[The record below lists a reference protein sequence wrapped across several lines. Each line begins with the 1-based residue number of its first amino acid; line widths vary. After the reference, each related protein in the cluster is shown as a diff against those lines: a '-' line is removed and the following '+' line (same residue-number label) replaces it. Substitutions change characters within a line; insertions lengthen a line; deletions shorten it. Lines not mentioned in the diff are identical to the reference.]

1 MQCPRCQHDNS
12 GSAKFCEECGNPL
25 ASVCSRCGTALGARA
40 RFCPGCGEAV
50 VLAAAGGSDSPAAYT
65 PRHLVEKILT
75 TRGALEGERKQVT
88 VLFADVQGSLDLAE
102 QVDAETWHG
111 IMDHFFGILSA
122 GVHRFEGT
130 INQYT
135 GDGIMALF
143 GAPIAH
149 EDHARRACYAALQL
163 HQDLRAYSDELK
175 RTQGLNFSVRM
186 GLNSGEVV
194 VGKIGDDLRM
204 DYTAQGHTVGLAARM
219 EQLAHPGS
227 AYLTEDTAKL
237 VQGFF
242 ALHDLG
248 LFNIKG
254 VHEPVRVYELA
265 GVGPLRTR
273 LDVARARGLSRF
285 VGREAETAVLEN
297 ALARA
302 IAGSGQVVG
311 IVADAG
317 LGKSRLCF
325 EFGERCR
332 SRGIEVI
339 AGYAV
344 PHGRRIPFLPLLQ
357 LLRDFCGITE
367 SDNSEEARRKI
378 AGTLLLRAQGIQ
390 EDLPLLFDFLG
401 VPDSRLPPPRM
412 DPEARQR
419 QLFSIV
425 KRLIHSRSM
434 GGPAVMLFED
444 LHWIDGA
451 SEAALEDLIEMLPST
466 RTLLVVNFRPEYHA
480 AWMQKSYYQQLPLL
494 PLGPEAIHQLLDDL
508 LGDDATLRKLAELI
522 RERTGGNPFF
532 IEEVVQSLVDHGI
545 LVRRA
550 GQAGAR
556 ARLQITQP
564 ITEIQIPPT
573 VHAVLAA
580 RIDRLP
586 EPHKQVLQA
595 AAVIGKEFAEP
606 VLRGVVGAQQAA
618 PLPPGQL
625 EGALQALTGAELIYE
640 RALSPEAEYAFK
652 HPLTQEVAYRSQL
665 TERRAQLHATV
676 AEAIAALYPD
686 KLDEHAALL
695 AHHWEGAGERLEAAR
710 WTRRAA
716 EWVGYSDPAEAYRR
730 WCRVRALLES
740 VAPSAETVALEI
752 AACSRILSLGL
763 RTGMSR
769 EEAASVFSRGKAL
782 AEQSGDVKAL
792 ARLHNNYGMVLGT
805 AGEAAEAIEQVMLAT
820 RVAEETEDTGLKL
833 GLRVIVVV
841 AHHHAGRLQAALAMA
856 DESIRLAQAAPKLGA
871 DVTGFSPYVFLVLY
885 RGAMHMALGQLDASR
900 QDLHEALRLA
910 EAHGELELLGM
921 AHGFFALLGHFTG
934 EMEDALAHAQ
944 QAVAI
949 AEKIGSAL
957 SRAQAYGMLGTA
969 YLLREDWDEAIRAL
983 QQDVGI
989 SRERHTGLLVEA
1001 GSLALLSDA
1010 YRGRGDFG
1018 LARRTAEEALAVA
1031 RHRGSRLFECDAQLA
1046 LARALLATEGWQ
1058 GREKIEAALAQA
1070 ATVVEDT
1077 GARGRRP
1084 FIHVERAD
1092 LARLG
1097 EQENV
1102 RRHELKEAL
1111 RLFTEIGATG
1121 HARRIQA
1128 LMAT

>member
-1 MQCPRCQHDNS
+1 MRCPHCQHENS
-12 GSAKFCEECGNPL
+12 GSAKFCEECGNRL
-25 ASVCSRCGTALGARA
+25 DCVCAHCATALAARA
-40 RFCPGCGEAV
+40 RFCPNCGEAV
-50 VLAAAGGSDSPAAYT
+50 VRAAADRTDSPAAYT

-75 TRGALEGERKQVT
+75 SRGALEGERKQVT
-88 VLFADVQGSLDLAE
+88 VLFADVQGSLDLAG

-163 HQDLRAYSDELK
+163 QEELRTYSEELK

-227 AYLTEDTAKL
+227 AYLAEDTAKL
-237 VQGFF
+237 VRGFF
-242 ALHDLG
+242 ALRDLG
-248 LFNIKG
+248 PFRIKG
-254 VHEPVRVYELA
+254 VHDPVPVYELA

-273 LDVARARGLSRF
+273 LDIARARGLSRF

-302 IAGSGQVVG
+302 IAGNGCVVG

-325 EFGERCR
+325 EFAERCR
-332 SRGIEVI
+332 GRSIEVI

-344 PHGRRIPFLPLLQ
+344 PHGKRIPFLPLLQ

-367 SDNSEEARRKI
+367 RDGSEGARRKI
-378 AGTLLLRAQGIQ
+378 AGTLLLRAQEIQ

-401 VPDSRLPPPRM
+401 VPDPRLPPPRM

-425 KRLIHSRSM
+425 KRLIHSRSR

-480 AWMQKSYYQQLPLL
+480 AWMQKPYYQQLPLL
-494 PLGPEAIHQLLDDL
+494 PLGPEAIQQLLNGL
-508 LGDDATLRKLAELI
+508 LGDDATLGELAELI
-522 RERTGGNPFF
+522 RARTGGNPFF
-532 IEEVVQSLVDHGI
+532 VEEVVQSLVDHGV
-545 LVRRA
+545 LVRST
-550 GQAGAR
+550 GQPGGR
-556 ARLQITQP
+556 TGVQITQP
-564 ITEIQIPPT
+564 VTAIQIPPT

-586 EPHKQVLQA
+586 DHHKQVLQT
-595 AAVIGKEFAEP
+595 AAVIGEEFAEP
-606 VLRGVVGAQQAA
+606 VLRRAVEAQHAA
-618 PLPPGQL
+618 PLLPGHL
-625 EGALQALTGAELIYE
+625 EAALHALAGAELIYE
-640 RALSPEAEYAFK
+640 RAVYPEAEYAFK

-665 TERRAQLHATV
+665 TERRTQVHAIVARAV
-676 AEAIAALYPD
+676 AELYPD

-695 AHHWEGAGERLEAAR
+695 AHHWEGSGERLEAAR

-730 WCRVRALLES
+730 WRRVRALLEP
-740 VAPSAETVALEI
+740 VAPSAETISLEI
-752 AACSRILSLGL
+752 AACSRILNLGL
-763 RTGMSR
+763 RTGMSQ
-769 EEAASVFSRGKAL
+769 EEAASVFARGRAL
-782 AEQSGDVKAL
+782 AEQSGDASAL
-792 ARLHNNYGMVLGT
+792 ARLHNNYGMVRGM
-805 AGEAAEAIEQVMLAT
+805 AGETAEAIEHVMLAT
-820 RVAEETEDTGLKL
+820 RMAEETDDTDLRL
-833 GLRVIVVV
+833 GLRVIAVV
-841 AHHHAGRLQAALAMA
+841 AHFHAGRLHEALTMTE
-856 DESIRLAQAAPKLGA
+856 ESIELAGAAPKLGA
-871 DVTGFSPYVFLVLY
+871 DVSGFSPYVFLVLY
-885 RGAMHMALGQLDASR
+885 RGAIHIALGRLATGR

-910 EAHGELELLGM
+910 ETHGELELLGM
-921 AHGFFALLGHFTG
+921 AHGFFALLALFSG
-934 EMEDALAHAQ
+934 ESEDALAHAQ
-944 QAVAI
+944 QAIAV

-957 SRAQAYGMLGTA
+957 SRGQAYGMLGTA
-969 YLLREDWDEAIRAL
+969 HLLREEWDEAICAL

-989 SRERHTGLLVEA
+989 SRERHTGLLLEA

-1010 YRGRGDFG
+1010 HRGRGDFD

-1031 RHRGSRLFECDAQLA
+1031 RRRGSRLFEGDAQLA
-1046 LARALLATEGWQ
+1046 LARVLLATDGWRA
-1058 GREKIEAALAQA
+1058 REQIDRALTKAAA
-1070 ATVVEDT
+1070 VVEQT
-1077 GARGRRP
+1077 GARVRLP
-1084 FIHVERAD
+1084 LIHVERAE

-1097 EQENV
+1097 GEETV
-1102 RRHELKEAL
+1102 RQRELSEAL
-1111 RLFTEIGATG
+1111 RLFIEVGATG

-1128 LMAT
+1128 LTAA

>member
-1 MQCPRCQHDNS
+1 VR
-12 GSAKFCEECGNPL
+12 
-25 ASVCSRCGTALGARA
+25 
-40 RFCPGCGEAV
+40 
-50 VLAAAGGSDSPAAYT
+50 AAADRTDSPAAYT
-65 PRHLVEKILT
+65 PRHLAEKILT
-75 TRGALEGERKQVT
+75 SRGALEGERKQVT

-122 GVHRFEGT
+122 GVHHFEGT

-163 HQDLRAYSDELK
+163 HQDLRAYSEELK

-219 EQLAHPGS
+219 EHLAHPGS

-242 ALHDLG
+242 ALHDMG
-248 LFNIKG
+248 LFSIKG
-254 VHEPVRVYELA
+254 VRDPLRVYELE

-325 EFGERCR
+325 EFAERCR

-339 AGYAV
+339 ASYGV
-344 PHGRRIPFLPLLQ
+344 PHGKRIPFLPLLQ
-357 LLRDFCGITE
+357 LLRDFCGITDRD
-367 SDNSEEARRKI
+367 SSEEARRKI
-378 AGTLLLRAQGIQ
+378 AGTLLLRALGIQ

-401 VPDSRLPPPRM
+401 VPDPHLPPPRM

-425 KRLIHSRSM
+425 KQLIHSRRV

-451 SEAALEDLIEMLPST
+451 SEAALEDLIEVLPST

-480 AWMQKSYYQQLPLL
+480 AWMQKSHYQQLPLL
-494 PLGPEAIHQLLDDL
+494 PLGPGAIQQLLDDL
-508 LGDDATLRKLAELI
+508 LGDDARLAELAALI

-532 IEEVVQSLVDHGI
+532 IEEVVQSLVDHGV
-545 LVRRA
+545 LVRSA
-550 GQAGAR
+550 GQAGGR
-556 ARLQITQP
+556 TRLQITRP
-564 ITEIQIPPT
+564 ITEIEIPPT
-573 VHAVLAA
+573 VRAVLAA

-586 EPHKQVLQA
+586 ESHKQVLQT

-606 VLRGVVGAQQAA
+606 VLRRAVGV
-618 PLPPGQL
+618 QL
-625 EGALQALTGAELIYE
+625 EAALQALTGAELIYE
-640 RALSPEAEYAFK
+640 RALYPEAEYAFK
-652 HPLTQEVAYRSQL
+652 HPLTQEEAYRSQL
-665 TERRAQLHATV
+665 TERRAQVHATV
-676 AEAIAALYPD
+676 ARAIAELYPD

-695 AHHWEGAGERLEAAR
+695 AHHWEGAGDRLEAAR

-740 VAPSAETVALEI
+740 VEPSAETVALEI
-752 AACSRILSLGL
+752 TACSRILNLGL

-769 EEAASVFSRGKAL
+769 EEAASIFARGREL
-782 AEQSGDVKAL
+782 AEQSGDVSAL
-792 ARLHNNYGMVLGT
+792 ARLHNNYGMVVGT
-805 AGEAAEAIEQVMLAT
+805 AGEAARAIEHVMLAT
-820 RVAEETEDTGLKL
+820 RMAEETDDTGLRL

-841 AHHHAGRLQAALAMA
+841 AHFHAGRLHEALAMTE
-856 DESIRLAQAAPKLGA
+856 ESIQLAGAAPKLGA

-885 RGAMHMALGQLDASR
+885 RGTMHMALGQLDAGR
-900 QDLHEALRLA
+900 RELHDALRLA
-910 EAHGELELLGM
+910 EAHGELELLAM
-921 AHGFFALLGHFTG
+921 AHGFFALLALFTG
-934 EMEDALAHAQ
+934 ETEEALMHAQ

-957 SRAQAYGMLGTA
+957 SRGQAYGMLGA
-969 YLLREDWDEAIRAL
+969 AHLLREDWDQAIRAL

-989 SRERHTGLLVEA
+989 SRERHTGLLLEA

-1010 YRGRGDFG
+1010 HRGRGDFD

-1031 RHRGSRLFECDAQLA
+1031 RRRGSRLFECDAQLA
-1046 LARALLATEGWQ
+1046 LARALLATDGWQ
-1058 GREKIEAALAQA
+1058 ARERIESALAEAAA
-1070 ATVVEDT
+1070 VVEQT
-1077 GARGRRP
+1077 GARVRQP
-1084 FIHVERAD
+1084 FIHVERAE

-1097 EQENV
+1097 GEEGV
-1102 RRHELKEAL
+1102 RQHELGEAL
-1111 RLFTEIGATG
+1111 RLFTEVGATG
-1121 HARRIQA
+1121 QARRIRA
-1128 LMAT
+1128 LVST